1 MHRNSELIHKSN
13 LSSGAGETIVVAM
26 SGGVDSSVA
35 AALLHEHGY
44 RVVGITL
51 NLWDYHASG
60 GNVNLESGCCS
71 IDTMAD
77 ARAVCHK
84 LGVPHYVSDF
94 REIFGRSVQQN
105 FIDEYFVGR
114 TPNPCV
120 RCNTFIKWGALLQ
133 QTDDIGA
140 SFLATGH
147 YARTRFHAANN
158 RWELLRAV
166 DDQKDQS
173 YALWGVRQE
182 ALARTIFPLGDLTK
196 PEVRE
201 IARHLGLKT
210 AEKKESQEICFI
222 PDNDYRRYL
231 RERAPEAVA
240 EIGGGDFVD
249 VTGHQIGA
257 HQGFPFY
264 TIGQRKGLGLALG
277 RPIFITAINPD
288 TNTIVVGD
296 DDDLRHS
303 DFIVS
308 SVNWGS
314 LYCPPNG
321 TAVSC
326 KIRYRDA
333 GAPAILLE
341 AEPHRVRVHFDTP
354 QRAITPGQSAVF
366 YDGEVVVG
374 GGVIDRIVD
383 ETF

>member
-1 MHRNSELIHKSN
+1 MNRHTDLINHAKIAP
-13 LSSGAGETIVVAM
+13 GTGETVVVAM

-94 REIFGRSVQQN
+94 REIFERSVQQN
-105 FIDEYFVGR
+105 FVDEYFVGR

-133 QTDDIGA
+133 QTHDIGG
-140 SFLATGH
+140 SFMATGH
-147 YARTRFHAANN
+147 YGRTRFNSATN
-158 RWELLRAV
+158 RWELRRAV
-166 DDQKDQS
+166 DGQKDQS

-182 ALARTIFPLGDLTK
+182 ALARTIFPLGELTK
-196 PEVRE
+196 PEVRA
-201 IARHLGLKT
+201 IARNLGLKT

-240 EIGGGDFVD
+240 EIGAGDFVD
-249 VTGHQIGA
+249 VEGNRLGA

-277 RPIFITAINPD
+277 RPIFISAINPD
-288 TNTIVVGD
+288 DNTIVVGD
-296 DDDLRHS
+296 DEDLRHS
-303 DFIVS
+303 DFVVS
-308 SVNWGS
+308 SVNWGAR
-314 LYCPPNG
+314 YCPADG

-326 KIRYRDA
+326 KIRYRDS

-341 AEPHRVRVHFDTP
+341 AESHRVRVHFDSP

-366 YDGEVVVG
+366 YDGDVVAG
-374 GGVIDRIVD
+374 GGVIDQVIV
-383 ETF
+383 

>member
-1 MHRNSELIHKSN
+1 MLMNRNNEIITKTN
-13 LSSGAGETIVVAM
+13 IPPGTGETVVVAI

-35 AALLHEHGY
+35 AALLHEYGY

-84 LGVPHYVSDF
+84 LGLPHYVSDF
-94 REIFGRSVQQN
+94 REVFDRSVQQN

-133 QTDDIGA
+133 QTQDLGG
-140 SFLATGH
+140 SFMATGH
-147 YARTRFHAANN
+147 YARTRFNSTTK

-166 DDQKDQS
+166 DGQKDQS

-182 ALARTIFPLGDLTK
+182 ALARTIFPLGELTK

-201 IARHLGLKT
+201 IARSLGLKT

-231 RERAPEAVA
+231 RERAPEAATEVGA
-240 EIGGGDFVD
+240 GDFVD
-249 VTGHQIGA
+249 THGNRVGT

-277 RPIFITAINPD
+277 RPIFISAINPD
-288 TNTIVVGD
+288 DNTIVVGD
-296 DDDLRHS
+296 DVDLRQS
-303 DFIVS
+303 DFIAS
-308 SVNWGS
+308 SVNWGAQF
-314 LYCPPNG
+314 CPPEG
-321 TAVSC
+321 TAISC
-326 KIRYRDA
+326 KIRYRDT
-333 GAPAILLE
+333 GAPAILFNTE
-341 AEPHRVRVHFDTP
+341 AHRVRVHFDAP

-366 YDGEVVVG
+366 YDGDVVVG
-374 GGVIDRIVD
+374 GGVIEQVIV
-383 ETF
+383 